1 MDTGNT
7 SLVFKKSDL
16 IINSMRVPN
25 QMTENDI
32 MCVNCYNQILKNP
45 LTNVNKARIDI
56 LVNILE
62 KEMYK
67 NEINLDVIFEKTDT
81 EMNQWSLSEAEKSEY
96 LTEVMNIIEIAIQDE
111 SDKISTINQ
120 IRNMLSLNFDV
131 KPSS

>member
-62 KEMYK
+62 KEMDK
-67 NEINLDVIFEKTDT
+67 NEINLDVIFEKLDT
-81 EMNQWSLSEAEKSEY
+81 EMSHWQLLEAEKSEY
-96 LTEVMNIIEIAIQDE
+96 LIEVMNIIEIAIHDE
-111 SDKISTINQ
+111 SGKISALNQ

>member
-16 IINSMRVPN
+16 IINSMRVPS

-62 KEMYK
+62 KEMDK
-67 NEINLDVIFEKTDT
+67 NEINLDVIFEKLDT
-81 EMNQWSLSEAEKSEY
+81 EMSHWQLLEAEKSEY
-96 LTEVMNIIEIAIQDE
+96 LIEVMNIIEIAIHDE
-111 SDKISTINQ
+111 SGKISALNQ